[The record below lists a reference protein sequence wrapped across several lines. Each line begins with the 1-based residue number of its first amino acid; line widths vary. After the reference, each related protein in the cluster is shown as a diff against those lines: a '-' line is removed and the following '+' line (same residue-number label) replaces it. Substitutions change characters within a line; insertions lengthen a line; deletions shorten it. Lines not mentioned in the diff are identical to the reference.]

1 MARLV
6 VHIPEQTYSF
16 DLDDDTA
23 QDFRNAL
30 ADEDNEWAFYDMADM
45 WVSDVHVEMETEFEE

>member
-16 DLDDDTA
+16 DLEEEQA
-23 QDFRNAL
+23 EWFREAL
-30 ADEDNEWAFYDMADM
+30 ADEENEYAFFDLADS
-45 WVSDVHVEMETEFEE
+45 WVSDVHVDMETEFVE